1 MKTELELQEIEAI
14 ADKVIEKL
22 KPIICSGDKYEDD
35 IIFDVQGLANYLRVS
50 KAWIYERT
58 HLKEIPHLKIDGQ
71 LRFRKKDIDKWLNTY
86 NIPAVNTHKGI
97 LKATRRKET
106 TCVKGYIDNI

>member
-22 KPIICSGDKYEDD
+22 KPIIDSGGKYEDD
-35 IIFDVQGLANYLRVS
+35 IIFDVEGLADYLRVS

-71 LRFRKKDIDKWLNTY
+71 LRFRKKDIDKWLSSY
-86 NIPAVNTHKGI
+86 NIPAISIHERI

-106 TCVKGYIDNI
+106 TSV